1 MRVLITAIAL
11 TAGAMQMAPAQ
22 SVSVDHLT
30 QSEILEKA
38 QALDS
43 KAKGA
48 EGAAAI
54 KLNDYQNHYTMISLR
69 HKNGGAEVHENFAD
83 LFFVVQGK
91 ATLLSG
97 GEVQDAKIASSGEI
111 RGTAVKGGS
120 STPLKEG
127 DFIHIPAG
135 VSHQLLVADGD
146 TFLYFVV
153 KVKEK

>member
-1 MRVLITAIAL
+1 MRAIIVFIAL
-11 TAGAMQMAPAQ
+11 AAGAVQMAGAQ

-30 QSEILEKA
+30 QNDILEKA
-38 QALDS
+38 QSLEP

-48 EGAAAI
+48 EGSAAI
-54 KLNDYQNHYTMISLR
+54 KLSEYPNHYTMISLR
-69 HKNGGAEVHENFAD
+69 HKNGGAEVHQNFAD
-83 LFFVVQGK
+83 LFFVVKGK
-91 ATLLSG
+91 ATLLTG
-97 GEVQDAKIASSGEI
+97 GEVQDAKTASPGEI
-111 RGTAVKGGS
+111 RGTAVRNGS

-127 DFIHIPAG
+127 DFVHIPAG